1 LATPL
6 AAIEGKSGAFLAV
19 TPSMLMAGKRA
30 FLANRALLDDLY
42 EFFDCD
48 LNHVL
53 TEIFRE
59 MARASEES

>member
-1 LATPL
+1 
-6 AAIEGKSGAFLAV
+6 
-19 TPSMLMAGKRA
+19 MLMAGKRA